1 MRVNLKGNDC
11 DVLNESFSHR
21 KNTSATPSHIALSAF
36 RLIGC
41 KRIISAHGIPVEY
54 KATYF
59 HLFCLLTQ
67 ELKNE
72 IFFN

>member
-1 MRVNLKGNDC
+1 MQVNLKYNDYH
-11 DVLNESFSHR
+11 VLNKSFSHR
-21 KNTSATPSHIALSAF
+21 KDTSATPSHVALSAF

-59 HLFCLLTQ
+59 HLILSLNATT
-67 ELKNE
+67 KKRN
-72 IFFN
+72 IF

>member
-36 RLIGC
+36 KAYRLQ
-41 KRIISAHGIPVEY
+41 
-54 KATYF
+54 TY
-59 HLFCLLTQ
+59 
-67 ELKNE
+67 N
-72 IFFN
+72 